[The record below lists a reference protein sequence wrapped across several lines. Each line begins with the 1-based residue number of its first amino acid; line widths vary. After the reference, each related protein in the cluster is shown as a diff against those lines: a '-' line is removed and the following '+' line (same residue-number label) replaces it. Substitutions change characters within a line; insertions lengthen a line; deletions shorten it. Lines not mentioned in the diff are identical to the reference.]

1 MRTGRMVLK
10 VDGKEDLMPFVRR
23 LTYTEAIG
31 ELDGMTASLKLP
43 INFTFTISA
52 QLFTKLNS
60 IILIFV

>member
-43 INFTFTISA
+43 INFTKVNISY
-52 QLFTKLNS
+52 FYSFKFS
-60 IILIFV
+60 IM